1 MIVIYYHMT
10 PRGRQ
15 RLTDREGKRLVA
27 YRDSRGIWTIGV
39 GHAATA
45 GTPPVPHLGMTITAE
60 DCDAILARDLDS
72 REKRLS
78 EALKVPVA
86 DHEFDA
92 LLSILFNADDFIHST
107 AIKCLNVGD
116 RAGCARHIMD
126 WVKPVEIT
134 GRRHTEQSQFLTP
147 YTMGT

>member
-45 GTPPVPHLGMTITAE
+45 GTPPVPHLGMSITAE
-60 DCDAILARDLDS
+60 DCDAILTRDLAS

-92 LLSILFNADDFIHST
+92 LLSVMFNVDAFVHST
-107 AIKCLNVGD
+107 AIKCLNAGD

-126 WVKPVEIT
+126 WDFPVAII

-147 YTMGT
+147 YTMVA